1 MTRIKHFI
9 SLLLILAL
17 AWLSFKSLLPS
28 EVTPADAPLTEFST
42 ARAMEQLKVIADK
55 PHYVGSEAHED
66 VRNYIMGEMR
76 KMGLEPQIQE
86 GFVQN
91 QWFGYSNLVK
101 AKNIVARYQGTDN
114 TKALLLMSHYDSAP
128 HSKSHGASDAG
139 SGVVAV
145 LESFRAYMASGV
157 PPKNDII
164 VLFTDSEELGL
175 DGASFFVNEHPW
187 AKDVGV
193 ALNFEAR
200 GSSGPSNM
208 IVETNGGNANLIKE
222 FKKASPEYPV
232 ATSLMYSIY
241 KMLPNDT
248 DSTVL
253 REDGDIDGFFFAFI
267 DDHFNYHTVNDT
279 WQNLNP
285 ETLEHQGSYLMP
297 LIKHFSQIDLSKLK
311 AAEDHVYFDMAVF
324 NFVHYPFTW
333 VWPMAILAAIAL
345 IFLIVLGVRKKRLY
359 MKEIGKGFLAFILSI
374 VGALFILQLFGWLWP
389 LIYPQYDDMLPVF
402 IYNGHWYTAAFA
414 VLAVAFSFGIYSH
427 FTETKHAASTMVAP
441 LFIWVLINIIIA
453 LKLQGG
459 AFFVIPLFFGLLAFW
474 MMIRQ
479 QKPSVLLMVLLCAPA
494 LLIFTPLLQFFPV
507 GLGPEAYWIT
517 ILFTVL
523 LFGLLLPVFAYYRQK
538 RFVGYIGLLVTFI
551 FLGIAHSKSGYT
563 SERQKPNSLVYF
575 ENADEGKAFWVTY
588 DENLDP
594 WVSGYLGENPTPA
607 KDYVSS
613 ASGSKYNA
621 PYTYAKETPVIDLP
635 TSTITAKRDT
645 IIDGVREVTLLIS
658 PERTIHRLRLYADES
673 IPFRSLSYNGKL
685 LKQDSTATS
694 YKTRRSRALI
704 SYYVSDRDSLELS
717 YSIVQGV
724 PASFTLKEYSFDLL
738 EHPKFTIPSR
748 PDYTMPKPFVPNDAI
763 IIERTIDVDAFAK
776 LPTDRS
782 ETKTTTDT
790 LTSTNLE

>member
-1 MTRIKHFI
+1 MTRIKHII
-9 SLLLILAL
+9 SFVLLLAL

-28 EVTPADAPLTEFST
+28 KDTLAKAPLTEFST
-42 ARAMEQLKVIADK
+42 ERAMEQLKVIADK

-66 VRNYIMGEMR
+66 VREYIMEEMR
-76 KMGLEPQIQE
+76 KMGLQPQVQE

-101 AKNIVARYQGTDN
+101 AKNIVARYPGTDN

-145 LESFRAYMASGV
+145 LESFRAYMESGV

-164 VLFTDSEELGL
+164 MLFTDSEELGL
-175 DGASFFVNEHPW
+175 DGATLFVNEHPW

-222 FKKASPEYPV
+222 FKNANPEYPV

-279 WQNLNP
+279 WQNINP

-297 LIKHFSQIDLSKLK
+297 LITHFSQIDLSKLK
-311 AAEDHVYFDMAVF
+311 SEEDHVYFDMAVF
-324 NFVHYPFTW
+324 KFVHYPFSW
-333 VWPMAILAAIAL
+333 VWPMAILAIIGFIAL
-345 IFLIVLGVRKKRLY
+345 LVIGVRKKRLPK
-359 MKEIGKGFLAFILSI
+359 KEIGKGFLAFVLSL
-374 VGALFILQLFGWLWP
+374 VGSLFVLQIFGWLWP
-389 LIYPQYDDMLPVF
+389 YLYPQYSDMLPVF
-402 IYNGHWYTAAFA
+402 IYNGHWYTAAFV
-414 VLAVAFSFGIYSH
+414 VLAIAFSFGVYSY
-427 FTETKHAASTMVAP
+427 FTKTEHAASTMVAP
-441 LFIWVLINIIIA
+441 LFFWVVINIVLA
-453 LKLQGG
+453 LELQGG
-459 AFFVIPLFFGLLAFW
+459 AFFIIPLFFGLLAFW

-479 QKPSVLLMVLLCAPA
+479 QKPSVLLMVFLCAPA

-507 GLGPEAYWIT
+507 GLGPEAFWIT

-523 LFGLLLPVFAYYRQK
+523 LFGLLLPVFGYYRK
-538 RFVGYIGLLVTFI
+538 KKLLGYVGLILTLV
-551 FLGIAHSKSGYT
+551 FLGIAHSKSDYT

-575 ENADEGKAFWVTY
+575 ENADEGKAYWVTY
-588 DENLDP
+588 DEHLDP
-594 WVSGYLGENPTPA
+594 WVSGYLGENPEPA
-607 KDYVSS
+607 KNHVSS
-613 ASGSKYNA
+613 AAGSKYNA
-621 PYTYAKETPVIDLP
+621 PYTYAKETPVIDLAE
-635 TSTITAKRDT
+635 SAISIKKDT
-645 IIDGVREVTLLIS
+645 VIEGFREVTLLIS
-658 PERTIHRLRLYADES
+658 PKRTVNRLRLYADET
-673 IPFRSLSYNGKL
+673 IPFRSLMYNGKE
-685 LKQDSTATS
+685 LKPDSTKTS
-694 YKTRRSRALI
+694 FKKRRSRGLL
-704 SYYVSDRDSLELS
+704 SYYVSDKDSLEFS
-717 YSIVQGV
+717 YIVPDGV
-724 PASFTLKEYSFDLL
+724 KARFTLKEYSFDLL

-776 LPTDRS
+776 AQPIQ
-782 ETKTTTDT
+782 DT
-790 LTSTNLE
+790 LITLAFE